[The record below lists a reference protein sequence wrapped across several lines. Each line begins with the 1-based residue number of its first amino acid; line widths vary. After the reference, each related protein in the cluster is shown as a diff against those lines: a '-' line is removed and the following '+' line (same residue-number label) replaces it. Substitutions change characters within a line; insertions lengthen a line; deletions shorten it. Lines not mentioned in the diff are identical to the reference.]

1 MMNSEA
7 QRGKIM
13 TEEFIGSVKEIEREA
28 EALLEQARAEARKIL
43 EDARKQADEILS
55 KSLPMDE
62 IHKEQEQILQTARM
76 QAETMIEDA
85 RKRAAVHRQQASSR
99 LDEVVGMM
107 LTQLRG
113 NSTSG

>member
-1 MMNSEA
+1 
-7 QRGKIM
+7 M